1 MSSSDKTGSSPRS
14 RHILTSTG
22 WNIIGRIAPV
32 FVAILVTPRLIH
44 LLGLSRWGIFTIAL
58 SLIST
63 LGIFDLGLGRA
74 LTRAIA
80 DRPEGKTT
88 PETAD
93 LIFTGSAMM
102 GLMGGLGGLVAAGLV
117 GLWVD
122 HGLKIAPELH
132 SEVLWS
138 LWIFCATGPLLMINA
153 AFWGVFT
160 GYNSFRTVNLIT
172 IPVSVAYYVAPV
184 LVLYVWD
191 SLIGVMLAIF
201 ACRLWLTFAYA
212 RSLLHL
218 VPALKHARFR
228 GYLLKPLLRI
238 GGWMTVSN
246 LAFPILNYVD
256 RFMIAS
262 VVSAAATS
270 FYTTPADVVTR
281 FNMLSSSVSASS
293 FPALAS
299 SWRREPERASEIYCT
314 SVLAVSALLFPPC
327 LITALFSHTFL
338 SLWIDASF
346 ADHSAMIMRFLCVGV
361 FLSGVD
367 SIASGLL
374 DAIGR
379 PDVNARFSI
388 GEIIFYLPVLYL
400 SLIYFGV
407 PGAAC
412 AWAVRICADYGVR
425 SLVSLR
431 FYAPLKPAI
440 LRVLP
445 ATVSGAVLL
454 VAAMVGVSSAMAAGE
469 MFLSLLIFYAVLWF
483 VCLNHGEREAFLAF
497 SGKIRKRI
505 GINI

>member
-1 MSSSDKTGSSPRS
+1 MSSSDEMGAVPRS

-22 WNIIGRIAPV
+22 WNIIGRIVPV
-32 FVAILVTPRLIH
+32 FVAILATPRLIH
-44 LLGLSRWGIFTIAL
+44 MLGLSRWGIFTIAL
-58 SLIST
+58 SLVST

-74 LTRAIA
+74 LTRATA

-93 LIFTGSAMM
+93 LIFTGSIMM
-102 GLMGGLGGLVAAGLV
+102 GFMGILGGVAAAALV
-117 GLWVD
+117 GIWVD

-138 LWIFCATGPLLMINA
+138 LWIFCATGPFLMVNA
-153 AFWGVFT
+153 SFWGVLT
-160 GYNSFRTVNLIT
+160 SYNAFRTANLIT
-172 IPVSVAYYVAPV
+172 IPVSIAYYVAPV
-184 LVLYVWD
+184 LVLYVWN
-191 SLIGVMLAIF
+191 SLVGVMLVIL
-201 ACRLWLTFAYA
+201 ACRLWLTFAYG

-218 VPALKHARFR
+218 IPELKQARFR
-228 GYLLKPLLRI
+228 SHLLKPLLRI

-246 LAFPILNYVD
+246 LAFPILSYVD

-299 SWRREPERASEIYCT
+299 SWRRDPGRASEIYCT

-346 ADHSAMIMRFLCVGV
+346 ADHSAMIMKFLCVGV
-361 FLSGVD
+361 FLGGID
-367 SIASGLL
+367 TIAYSLL

-412 AWAVRICADYGVR
+412 VWAIRICADYSVR
-425 SLVSLR
+425 SLVSIR

-440 LRVLP
+440 LQVLP
-445 ATVSGAVLL
+445 ATVLGAVLL
-454 VAAMVGVSSAMAAGE
+454 VIAMVRISALPAIGE
-469 MFLSLLIFYAVLWF
+469 MMLSMLIFYGVLWF
-483 VCLNHGEREAFLAF
+483 ACLNRSEREAFIAL
-497 SGKIRKRI
+497 SGRVKRRM
-505 GINI
+505 GM